1 MMHPGIADVTTNI
14 AEYLKTPNA
23 GCVGGSWL
31 TRAKALERSDLDRV
45 SSLATVAVELADP
58 TMRKSESQ

>member
-31 TRAKALERSDLDRV
+31 TPAKA
-45 SSLATVAVELADP
+45 AELADP